1 MDERIVR
8 SLNGWFS
15 ATSFR
20 ADLDRFLAL
29 APLVAIIGLVIV
41 AWLADWGRAPDRRA
55 ILVVGVL
62 GTIVALALNVALGH
76 LYYRPRPFLV
86 LPVHALLPHPSDSS
100 LYSDHLAIA
109 GALTGAL
116 LVARRRLGAFSFLL
130 AVLLAIGRVGAA
142 VHFASDVLVGFTVGA
157 LSFAI
162 LLPAR
167 RPIGQFVAVMSSAET
182 TVISRERQEGNFLFR
197 HGPVVAV
204 AVLVAAIGLGYGVR
218 ALQDHGRIEAGSRA
232 EAELLRPPGAAPP
245 AEFAGTSIATIAGGG
260 YRATHASVAGDV
272 TQATRE
278 LDGDI
283 HIRIE
288 ASGAFI
294 VAEIIPE
301 LPIDP
306 PHIGQHITAWGIV
319 RHDGLHNWW
328 ELHPL
333 VGWEPGDVI
342 QPSSPGPGTGD

>member
-20 ADLDRFLAL
+20 ADLARFLAL
-29 APLVAIIGLVIV
+29 APLVAVVGLVV
-41 AWLADWGRAPDRRA
+41 LAWLADWGRAPDRRA
-55 ILVVGVL
+55 ILIVGAL
-62 GTIVALALNVALGH
+62 GAILALALNVALGH
-76 LYYRPRPFLV
+76 LYFRPRPFLV
-86 LPVHALLPHPSDSS
+86 LSVHALLPHPSDSS
-100 LYSDHLAIA
+100 LYSDQLAIA

-116 LVARRRLGAFSFLL
+116 FAARRWLGAVSFLL

-142 VHFASDVLVGFTVGA
+142 VHFPSDVVVGFGIGA
-157 LSFAI
+157 VSFAI

-167 RPIGQFVAVMSSAET
+167 RPIGRLVAVMSSAEA
-182 TVISRERQEGNFLFR
+182 TVIRRERQEGNFLFR

-204 AVLVAAIGLGYGVR
+204 SVLVAVAGLGYGMR

-232 EAELLRPPGAAPP
+232 EAELLGPREAVPPV
-245 AEFAGTSIATIAGGG
+245 EFAGTSIATIAGGR
-260 YRATHASVAGDV
+260 YSATHASVVGDV
-272 TQATRE
+272 TEVTRE

-283 HIRIE
+283 HIRVE
-288 ASGAFI
+288 GSGAFI

-306 PHIGQHITAWGIV
+306 PHVGQQITAWGIV

-333 VGWEPGDVI
+333 IGWEPGDVV